1 MAMFIKLVA
10 LCALTLGPVAV
21 TMAQQQNVYNL
32 GGCCLVGLERRTLGL
47 RVP

>member
-1 MAMFIKLVA
+1 MAMFIKIVA
-10 LCALTLGPVAV
+10 LCALTLGPAV